1 MKIKFPM
8 IDHDT
13 LRQIVSDMDSLRSC
27 YANTHEMLEGQID
40 VTVPQWM
47 VAYRGLRA
55 LVRMVTPVNLN
66 ALDGMSRSVL
76 REFAKLMVSTGAGS
90 SALSSVY
97 KKIAKNP

>member
-8 IDHDT
+8 IDHTT

-27 YANTHEMLEGQID
+27 YVSIYDMLEGQID

-47 VAYRGLRA
+47 IAYRGLRE

-66 ALDGMSRSVL
+66 ALGRGMAANRSIARDELSAMMTRCLVSL
-76 REFAKLMVSTGAGS
+76 RAK
-90 SALSSVY
+90 
-97 KKIAKNP
+97 P

>member
-8 IDHDT
+8 IDHTT

-27 YANTHEMLEGQID
+27 YVSIYDMLEGQID

-47 VAYRGLRA
+47 IAYRGLRE

-66 ALDGMSRSVL
+66 ALDGVSRSVL
-76 REFAKLMVSTGAGS
+76 REFAKLMVSTGAGAS
-90 SALSSVY
+90 DLRNVY